1 MRALNIPGPRSRW
14 LSTYRL
20 YAAPYRAYAEWE
32 KTYGK
37 TFLLPSMNGDVVVTG
52 CPVEARTIFALR
64 SNEVGPFGTDVL
76 RPMVGSGS
84 LFLLEGEKH
93 RAERKLLM
101 PSFHGDRMRSYAR
114 LIHDV
119 AARKARSWTPG
130 DTVVMM
136 EVAREISV
144 EVIVRVVFGVESEER
159 LAVYQGAIRRLVQAF
174 HPALMFSRAFQV
186 RCFGF
191 TWWDRFLR
199 ERTRF
204 DALIYEDI
212 RERRAKGTRGDDIL
226 SVFMDAKYENGEQL
240 DDNAL
245 RDELVTLLLA
255 GHETTQIAIS
265 WVMSWLHRSD
275 DARERLLTDGSLDM
289 GEPDSWARSPWLGA
303 VVNESL
309 RLNPILPDVVRT
321 LKVPFELSGVAIPAG
336 YHVAVATSLL
346 HTNPE
351 VYERPHEFV
360 PQRFIDHTFRPHE
373 YTPFGGGLRRC
384 IAASLATYEIHIV
397 VATWMRE
404 HRFERIMDAPE
415 KEPVHRRNV
424 TMAPTSGI
432 PLTYLGRR

>member
-1 MRALNIPGPRSRW
+1 
-14 LSTYRL
+14 
-20 YAAPYRAYAEWE
+20 
-32 KTYGK
+32 
-37 TFLLPSMNGDVVVTG
+37 
-52 CPVEARTIFALR
+52 
-64 SNEVGPFGTDVL
+64 
-76 RPMVGSGS
+76 
-84 LFLLEGEKH
+84 
-93 RAERKLLM
+93 
-101 PSFHGDRMRSYAR
+101 
-114 LIHDV
+114 
-119 AARKARSWTPG
+119 
-130 DTVVMM
+130 
-136 EVAREISV
+136 
-144 EVIVRVVFGVESEER
+144 
-159 LAVYQGAIRRLVQAF
+159 
-174 HPALMFSRAFQV
+174 MFSKAFQV

-191 TWWDRFLR
+191 SWWDRFLR
-199 ERTRF
+199 ERARF

-226 SVFMDAKYENGEQL
+226 SIFMDARYENGEQL

-245 RDELVTLLLA
+245 RDELMTLLLA

-289 GEPDSWARSPWLGA
+289 GEPDGWARSPWLGA

-321 LKVPFELSGVAIPAG
+321 LKVPFELSGVPIPAG

-351 VYERPHEFV
+351 VYDRPHEFV

-404 HRFERIMDAPE
+404 HRFALTRDAPE

-432 PLTYLGRR
+432 PLTYRGSR